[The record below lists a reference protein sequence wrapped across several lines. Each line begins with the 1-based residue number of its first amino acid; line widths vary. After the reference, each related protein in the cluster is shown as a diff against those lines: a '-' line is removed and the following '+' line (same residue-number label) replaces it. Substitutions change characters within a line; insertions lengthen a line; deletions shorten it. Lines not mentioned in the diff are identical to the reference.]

1 MGLQKDQESG
11 RPMLMT
17 FSAHP
22 MLAAFNE
29 MPWVFTGG
37 GALIV
42 IVMARFLWLGYHSRN
57 WPTTTGRVA
66 TCKIIRRRGNRGEPA
81 GTVRVTLSYE
91 VAGKSYVGGRIGYH
105 GAEGGTLA
113 EAESLARLF
122 AEGAEVTVYYD
133 PKNPRRAVLQP
144 GTSPMLP
151 MAMLIGAGMLALGI
165 GLFFRG

>member
-1 MGLQKDQESG
+1 
-11 RPMLMT
+11 MLMT

-22 MLAAFNE
+22 TLAASNE
-29 MPWVFTGG
+29 VPWVFMVG
-37 GALIV
+37 GALSLLILG
-42 IVMARFLWLGYHSRN
+42 RFLWLGYHSQN
-57 WPTTTGRVA
+57 WPTTTGRIA

-81 GTVRVTLSYE
+81 GTVRLTLAYE

-122 AEGAEVTVYYD
+122 AEGTEVTVYYD

-144 GTSPMLP
+144 GTNPMLP
-151 MAMLIGAGMLALGI
+151 MAMLIGAGFLAFGI
-165 GLFFRG
+165 ALLFRE